1 MAAKKKSFAE
11 DINNPVLGFLD
22 EPEMKVN
29 ISVKK
34 EITEEQRKRFEKYL
48 KEMEQ
53 AGYQLKKAGK
63 THRVQL
69 VMTESLYEKARKR
82 IEGETDP
89 ITKRP
94 LSFNQYISNLIQADV
109 DQAEQD

>member
-1 MAAKKKSFAE
+1 MAAKKKSFTE

-22 EPEMKVN
+22 EPE
-29 ISVKK
+29 ISINK
-34 EITEEQRKRFEKYL
+34 EITEETKRRFEKYL